1 MQVLRPF
8 HWTDRSCWVHNGI
21 GENYPGRKH
30 SLEAEVTGS
39 KSTFTRLSGSH
50 GNIGSR
56 IPMLPPACYIAVR
69 RGCDVDQPQSRPER
83 HRRVVGIQTGTA
95 ESEEIIMSN
104 AIGSIRKSRRSK
116 TVASGAGCSQPSS
129 NAIAERCVACLEL
142 LLAYV
147 ETGNDWVEL
156 KTRSALGPAQSTSA
170 QLQCA
175 RRRKTEA
182 RRHFLLH

>member
-1 MQVLRPF
+1 
-8 HWTDRSCWVHNGI
+8 
-21 GENYPGRKH
+21 
-30 SLEAEVTGS
+30 
-39 KSTFTRLSGSH
+39 
-50 GNIGSR
+50 
-56 IPMLPPACYIAVR
+56 
-69 RGCDVDQPQSRPER
+69 
-83 HRRVVGIQTGTA
+83 
-95 ESEEIIMSN
+95 MSN

-116 TVASGAGCSQPSS
+116 TVVSGAGCSQLSS
-129 NAIAERCVACLEL
+129 NAMTERCAACLEL

-182 RRHFLLH
+182 RWHFLLHQGPSAAPVLTTSAPPDFAPLTSTDLQIAAC